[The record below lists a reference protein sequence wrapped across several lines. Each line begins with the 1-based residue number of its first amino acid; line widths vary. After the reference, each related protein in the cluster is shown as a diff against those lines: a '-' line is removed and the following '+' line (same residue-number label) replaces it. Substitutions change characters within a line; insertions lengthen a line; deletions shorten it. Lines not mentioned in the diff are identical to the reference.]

1 MKRNFFQWRTGGEE
15 YLRLS
20 EDIRRG
26 APTAVFGVSEAHKYF
41 LASLVDAPVL
51 YIAPDPLA
59 AQRAAE
65 SIRALSGKNVT
76 LLPAKDEVLLYQN
89 ALSKESFFKRM
100 NALWEIECGAEVV
113 VSDVEALLQRV
124 PTSLAK
130 IYLRVGEEV
139 DYLSFPSVLTRFG
152 YSRES
157 EVEAKGSFA
166 VRGDILDLFP
176 VNLPHP
182 VRIDFFGDTI
192 ERIKPYD
199 ETTGE
204 RLSQIDEI
212 VILGATDCFVTPK
225 DGTRIEAE
233 LKKGIKAAKNDKA
246 YLRMSSIADD
256 LLNGIGQGAGN
267 SFVLPLLEGTGT
279 VFDLLQRDTVILFD
293 ECKLINDRA
302 DSVLKEHFER
312 FLNLSDGGEVFPF
325 SKDQLIDKD
334 AFVGEINGFRK
345 VALQTFASNLY
356 LFKTLK
362 SYDLKATP
370 MGRYVNG
377 FENLA
382 SDLRAWRRN
391 NYRVVLFCGNASRA
405 EKMHDFLSDLGLSEE
420 NPENADVLDTVF
432 VTEENFAH
440 GFILHEAKLVLI
452 GSEDLYTKSVRE
464 KRVRRRRGDV
474 FVAPEIGDYAVHE
487 TYGIGKITGTKIIE
501 TLESTKEYISIAYR
515 DGDVVYVPVE
525 QMDTLSKYMGAEN
538 PTLSKIGTGEFE
550 RVKERLRSSIRKMA
564 FDLKKLYAERAAQ
577 RGFAFPYYEEQMDEF
592 ESYFPFTPTADQI
605 ASFEEIKGDMC
616 STKVMD
622 RLLCGDVGFGKTE
635 VAFRAVYL
643 CALGGKQAALLCPST
658 ILSEQ
663 HFRNAQERFAPFGL
677 TVERLNR
684 FKTPKEQEKVIE
696 DLKHGKIDFII
707 GTHRLLSKDVVFR
720 DLGLLILDEEQR
732 FGVEHKE
739 KIKHMKKDIDCL
751 TMTATPIPRTL
762 HMSLSGIRDIS
773 TIQTPPISRLPVQTY
788 VVEETETLLRD
799 ACVRELARGGQVFIL
814 YNRVES
820 IHTFAAKVAAIVP
833 EAKVTVGHGRMD
845 KETLENNIFGFYQG
859 ESNVL
864 VTTTIIENGIDL
876 PNANCLIVI
885 DSDRLGIAQLYQLRG
900 RVGRG
905 ERLAHAYFTF
915 KADKVMTQEAIER
928 LRAIMEFTE
937 LGSGFKI
944 AVRDLE
950 IRGAGNVLGAEQH
963 GHMDKVGYELYAKLL
978 KEELTGEE
986 QIVPEL
992 DVKVTAFIPENYIES
1007 SAGRLDSY
1015 KQIAEIKT
1023 TADYKRVCL
1032 SLEENYGAI
1041 PKEVSALLV
1050 IAVLKAYAAHFSI
1063 PKVVVDKNGGRLT
1076 LPSMQLLSHPGIQ
1089 KAMEEF
1095 KGYLTLE
1102 LTKDPTLVFQEGG
1115 GADKILLVMSKFL
1128 KFASSFSVS

>member
-1 MKRNFFQWRTGGEE
+1 MKRNFFNWRAGGEE
-15 YLRLS
+15 YVRLS

-26 APTAVFGVSEAHKYF
+26 APTAVFGVSEPHKHY
-41 LASLVDAPVL
+41 LASLIESPVL

-65 SIRALSGKNVT
+65 SIRALSGKKVT
-76 LLPAKDEVLLYQN
+76 LLPSKDDVLLYQN
-89 ALSKESFFKRM
+89 ALSKDSFFKRM

-113 VSDVEALLQRV
+113 VSDMDALLQRV

-130 IYLRVGEEV
+130 IRLRTGEEF
-139 DYLSFPSVLTRFG
+139 DFLSLPSLLIRLGYTRE
-152 YSRES
+152 Y

-166 VRGDILDLFP
+166 VRGDILDLYP
-176 VNLPHP
+176 VNLSHP
-182 VRIDFFGDTI
+182 VRIDFFGDTV

-204 RLSQIDEI
+204 RLAQIDEI
-212 VILGATDCFVTPK
+212 TVLGATDCLIAPK
-225 DGTRIEAE
+225 DAETIEAA
-233 LKKGIKAAKNDKA
+233 LKSGIKSAKNDRA
-246 YLRMSSIADD
+246 YLRLCSIAEE
-256 LLNGIGQGAGN
+256 LKNAVEQGTGN
-267 SFVLPLLEGTGT
+267 SFLLPLLEGTGT
-279 VFDLLQRDTVILFD
+279 VFDLLPKDTVLLYD
-293 ECKLINDRA
+293 ECKLVNDRA
-302 DSVLKEHFER
+302 DSIVKEHFER
-312 FLNLSDGGEVFPF
+312 FLNLSEGGEVFPF
-325 SKDQLIDKD
+325 SKDQLLTKEEFLARADR
-334 AFVGEINGFRK
+334 FRT
-345 VALQTFASNLY
+345 VALQTFASSLY
-356 LFKTLK
+356 LFRAVKT
-362 SYDLKATP
+362 YDLKATP

-377 FENLA
+377 FDSLA
-382 SDLRAWRRN
+382 SDLRAWRKN
-391 NYRVVLFCGNASRA
+391 HYRIILFCGSASRA
-405 EKMHDFLSDLGLSEE
+405 EKMHGFLSDLGLSEE
-420 NPENADVLDTVF
+420 KADCVDLLDTVL
-432 VTEENFAH
+432 VTEDHFAH
-440 GFILHEAKLVLI
+440 GFILHEAKLVFI

-464 KRVRRRRGDV
+464 KRVKRRRGDV

-525 QMDTLSKYMGAEN
+525 QMDTLSKYMGAEH

-564 FDLKKLYAERAAQ
+564 FDLKQLYAERALQ
-577 RGFAFPYYEEQMDEF
+577 RGYAFPYYEEPMEEF
-592 ESYFPFTPTADQI
+592 ESYFPFTPTADQL
-605 ASFEEIKGDMC
+605 ASFEEIKADLC
-616 STKVMD
+616 SEKVMD

-663 HFRNAQERFAPFGL
+663 HFRNAKERFAPFGL
-677 TVERLNR
+677 KVERLNR

-696 DLKHGKIDFII
+696 DLKLGKIDFVI
-707 GTHRLLSKDVVFR
+707 GTHRLLSKDVAFK

-739 KIKHMKKDIDCL
+739 KIKHIKKDVDCL

-773 TIQTPPISRLPVQTY
+773 TIQTPPVSRLPVQTY

-814 YNRVES
+814 YNKVES

-833 EAKVTVGHGRMD
+833 EAKVTIGHGRMD

-963 GHMDKVGYELYAKLL
+963 GHMDRVGYELYSKLL

-986 QIVPEL
+986 QITPEL
-992 DVKVTAFIPENYIES
+992 DIRVTALIPESYVES
-1007 SAGRLDSY
+1007 SAGRLDCY

-1023 TADYKRVCL
+1023 AADYKRVCL
-1032 SLEENYGAI
+1032 SLEENYG
-1041 PKEVSALLV
+1041 PVPEEVSALLV

-1063 PKVVVDKNGGRLT
+1063 RAVSLDKNGGRLS
-1076 LPSMQLLSHPGIQ
+1076 LPSMRLLSDAGFQ
-1089 KAMEEF
+1089 AAMERY
-1095 KGYLTLE
+1095 KRYLTLE
-1102 LTKDPTLVFQEGG
+1102 LTDVPTLVFRDGG
-1115 GADKILLVMSKFL
+1115 DSMKILLIMSKFL